1 MLTLTYI
8 FRRKPGMTREA
19 FLQAYEQ
26 HRKVMLESA
35 RGLVSYTQAATTTP
49 IMVGGIESNTG
60 PSAYDAISTYVYQSI
75 EDADYTSHLPA
86 VSEDSQR
93 FIDFDSMLTLSVT
106 PVKVR

>member
-35 RGLVSYTQAATTTP
+35 RGLISYTQAATIAP
-49 IMVGGIESNTG
+49 MMVGGIESNTG
-60 PSAYDAISTYVYQSI
+60 SSAYDAISTYVYQSV
-75 EDADYTSHLPA
+75 EDADYTSNLPA